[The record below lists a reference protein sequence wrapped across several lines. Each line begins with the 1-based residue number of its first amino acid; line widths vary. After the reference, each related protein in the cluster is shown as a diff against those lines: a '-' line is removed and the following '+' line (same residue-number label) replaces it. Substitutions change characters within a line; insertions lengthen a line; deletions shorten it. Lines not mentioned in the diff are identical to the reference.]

1 MALAIEPTR
10 EIKGVDLLTAL
21 AMFGN
26 SSNHPYMLMRNMDY
40 ELALISYRELFG
52 KMPTSV
58 QDLMVPEVEA
68 AVNDVLSKL
77 RAYYQSM
84 VDSLVHQEQRE
95 KDISEGARRVRERR
109 EEELRLQKAG
119 KDFIKNNIV
128 DYGGKTVAQLSAELG
143 ISKGE
148 VRRRK
153 AAGEL

>member
-10 EIKGVDLLTAL
+10 EIKGVDILVAL
-21 AMFGN
+21 AMFGDR
-26 SSNHPYMLMRNMDY
+26 SNHPYMLMRNMDY

-58 QDLMVPEVEA
+58 QDLMVPEIEE
-68 AVNDVLSKL
+68 AVNSTLANL

-84 VDSLVHQEQRE
+84 VDSLVISEQRDSKYVKQRQDE
-95 KDISEGARRVRERR
+95 CERYAASVRLR
-109 EEELRLQKAG
+109 EAG
-119 KDFIKNNIV
+119 KDFIKNNTN